1 MKVLFI
7 GDIVGRSGRRAV
19 ANLLP
24 ELANEYSWDLC
35 IANAENAA
43 GGKGITPAIA
53 EELLAYGIDVLT
65 MGNHTWDN
73 KDIFQ
78 FIDSAPYLVRPAN
91 YPIEVPGQGYTV
103 VEKKGK
109 KIAVLNLSGQVF
121 MDPMDCPFAKAD
133 QLISSLSDCDHIFI
147 DFHAEATAEK
157 VGFARYVDGRAAAV
171 VGTHTHIQTADEQL
185 LPRGTL
191 YITDVGATGAIDSVL
206 GMEVEPVLKRLTTK
220 MPQRFV
226 AARGPAMLCAVWM
239 DLAEKKI
246 SRLALTAE

>member
-121 MDPMDCPFAKAD
+121 MGPMDCPFAKAD

-220 MPQRFV
+220 MPQRFG

>member
-191 YITDVGATGAIDSVL
+191 YITDVGATGAIESVL